1 VKKIGFVLAILT
13 LTLLVTGTTFAAK
26 NPTTIVTN
34 DDNSSGN
41 TATVFAFNA
50 KTGAAK
56 QKVVLTTGGTGIGGG
71 FFAAHDV
78 SITTTKACVYVIDT
92 GSNDIAAFTGPAG
105 KYAKVGNYTA
115 SNSLWDYD
123 GGALALA
130 KDGKAL
136 YSANSA
142 SENISEWTINSDCS
156 LTHANDYTP
165 SGGADLFGIGLAV
178 SPNGKYLLVSSADY
192 GYVETF
198 TVNSDDSLTDVAP
211 YYFNTFSQCSSGC
224 YPAGTVVS
232 SDGKAIVVGNASVGQ
247 NIMFGAA
254 VSATGKITKQTVI
267 SLTSNPQ
274 LTNPEVP
281 ILNASA
287 KGMAQ
292 GYMGMSGYGSSYPG
306 GVTSFTLNEK
316 NLAKTKINSAVSNT
330 SSADGYYGTIRNM
343 GTWVVQASYPNTIS
357 AFQIKGTKLGKQVN
371 SSDAQGVGLLSLE
384 VF

>member
-1 VKKIGFVLAILT
+1 MT
-13 LTLLVTGTTFAAK
+13 QAATK
-26 NPTTIVTN
+26 PPTTIITN
-34 DDNSSGN
+34 DDNSSAN

-78 SITTTKACVYVIDT
+78 SISKTKSCVWVIDT
-92 GSNDIAAFTGPAG
+92 ASSDIAAFKGPAG

-115 SNSLWDYD
+115 STVSWDAD
-123 GGALALA
+123 GGALAVS

-136 YSANSA
+136 YSGNSA

-178 SPNGKYLLVSSADY
+178 SPNGKYLLVPSPDY

-198 TVNSDDSLTDVAP
+198 KINSDDSLTDVAP

-224 YPAGTVVS
+224 YPGGVTIT
-232 SDGKAIVVGNASVGQ
+232 SDGKALVLGNASVGQ
-247 NIMFGAA
+247 NVMFGAA
-254 VSATGKITKQTVI
+254 LSATGKISKQTLI
-267 SLTSNPQ
+267 SLTSTPQ

-281 ILNASA
+281 IVNASA
-287 KGMAQ
+287 KGSAL
-292 GYMGMSGYGSSYPG
+292 GYMGMAGYGSSYPG
-306 GVTSFTLNEK
+306 GVTVFTLNEG
-316 NLAKTKINSAVSNT
+316 NLAKTKVNSAVQNT
-330 SSADGYYGTIRNM
+330 ASPDTYYGTIRNM
-343 GTWVVQASYPNTIS
+343 GTWVIQAGYPNVIS

-371 SSDAQGVGLLSLE
+371 TTDAQGVGLLSLE